1 MQASRQAEAEPCW
14 STIANGALYW
24 ESWDE
29 QHAVFDSLSGET
41 HLLPELTAQ
50 VLRKLGGHACTARQL
65 AEALYAETDESCEE
79 HFVLDITR
87 LLQQLQA
94 VGLVEESAP

>member
-1 MQASRQAEAEPCW
+1 MQASRQAEAESCW
-14 STIANGALYW
+14 STIANDVLYW

-41 HLLPELTAQ
+41 HLLPELTAH
-50 VLRKLGGHACTARQL
+50 VLRTLGGHACTARQL
-65 AEALYAETDESCEE
+65 AETLCAETDESCEE
-79 HFVLDITR
+79 QFVLDITR
-87 LLQQLQA
+87 LLQQLRA

>member
-1 MQASRQAEAEPCW
+1 MQASSQAEAESCW
-14 STIANGALYW
+14 STIANDVLYW

-41 HLLPELTAQ
+41 HLLPELTAH
-50 VLRKLGGHACTARQL
+50 VLRKLGEYACTARQL
-65 AEALYAETDESCEE
+65 AEALCAETDESCEE

-94 VGLVEESAP
+94 VGLVEESTP